1 MTLTANANRLME
13 SVRSGELLLNDQSYF
28 ILIDNYSYMD
38 LEGGDEEHHEL
49 VWCKAACGNN
59 MHKECFEQWAKSQA
73 GQTVKC
79 VYCRTPWQVD
89 AGDISELMKV
99 GSVGA
104 DGYVNVADQLG
115 MTGQRDYST
124 YHPCKDP

>member
-1 MTLTANANRLME
+1 
-13 SVRSGELLLNDQSYF
+13 
-28 ILIDNYSYMD
+28 MD
-38 LEGGDEEHHEL
+38 FDEEHNEL
-49 VWCKAACGNN
+49 IWCQAACGNN
-59 MHKECFEQWAKSQA
+59 MHKDCFEQWAKSQA

-89 AGDISELMKV
+89 AGDISELMKT

-124 YHPCKDP
+124 YHPFWVDRQLDRRRGYY